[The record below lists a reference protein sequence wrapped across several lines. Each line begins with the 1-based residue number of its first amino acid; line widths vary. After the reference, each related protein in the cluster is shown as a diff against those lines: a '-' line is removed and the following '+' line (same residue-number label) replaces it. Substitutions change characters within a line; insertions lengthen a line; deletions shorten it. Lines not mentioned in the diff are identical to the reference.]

1 MVHAE
6 AQRSRV
12 ICFGPL
18 MHGESL
24 ERREIRM
31 RAARITSAALVVCLA
46 SCACSAGAEQ
56 SRPAPPT
63 AKEQQPVSKA
73 PDQRATID
81 PTKFALIV
89 AGAGGEETF
98 TRKFG
103 AQAMQLHETLTMK
116 LGFDEKQVFLL
127 TEGVSGGPEE
137 GTRAN
142 VAKATADEVRKAIAS
157 IKAAANPNSF
167 VFVVM
172 VGHGA
177 FDNQQGKFNLL
188 GPDLTAGDYAALIN
202 ALPTRRVVFVN
213 CASSSGEFV
222 KPLSGD
228 GHVIITA
235 TRSGNEQ
242 NATNFAEHFIDG
254 LANSAA
260 DGDKSGRI
268 SVLEAFNYATKLTA
282 EWYKKKDRLA
292 TEHALIDDNG
302 DGVGHE
308 EAAAGDGALAKTTYL
323 DSKPVEQAG
332 ADAELLRLLG
342 ERQKLEEAIERL
354 KLRKAEMKEED
365 YLAELERLLVELAK
379 LNEGI
384 KTRQK

>member
-1 MVHAE
+1 
-6 AQRSRV
+6 
-12 ICFGPL
+12 
-18 MHGESL
+18 
-24 ERREIRM
+24 M
-31 RAARITSAALVVCLA
+31 RAARVTSAALMVCLA

-56 SRPAPPT
+56 SRPAT
-63 AKEQQPVSKA
+63 SAAKDQQQPVAKA
-73 PDQRATID
+73 TEQRAAVD
-81 PTKFALIV
+81 KNKFALIV

-103 AQAMQLHETLTMK
+103 AQAMQLHEAVTMR

-127 TEGVSGGPEE
+127 TESVSGGPEE

-142 VAKATADEVRKAIAS
+142 VARATADEVKKALAS
-157 IKAAANPNSF
+157 IKAAATPDSF
-167 VFVVM
+167 VLVVL
-172 VGHGA
+172 VGHGS

-188 GPDLTAGDYAALIN
+188 GPDLAAKDYAGLLN

-228 GHVIITA
+228 GHIVITA
-235 TRSGNEQ
+235 TRSGSEQ
-242 NATNFAEHFIDG
+242 NATNFAEHFIEA
-254 LANSAA
+254 LANAAA
-260 DGDKSGRI
+260 DGDKSGRV

-308 EAAAGDGALAKTTYL
+308 EATAGDGALAKTTYL
-323 DSKPVEQAG
+323 DSKPLEQAG

-342 ERQKLEEAIERL
+342 ERQKLEEAVERL
-354 KLRKAEMKEED
+354 KVRKAEMKEED

-384 KTRQK
+384 KARQK